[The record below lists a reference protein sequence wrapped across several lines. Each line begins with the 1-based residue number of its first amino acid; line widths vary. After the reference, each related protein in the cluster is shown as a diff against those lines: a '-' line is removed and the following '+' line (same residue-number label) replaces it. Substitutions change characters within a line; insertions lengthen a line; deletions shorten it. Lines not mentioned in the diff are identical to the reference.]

1 MSRCVTFFSK
11 NNVPWLKQ
19 KNLNSIFY
27 ENQVVEEIRKVIVA
41 NRGESKIL
49 RRSSFES
56 GPAMIRRKCTIDRVL
71 SFLFDSRA
79 DAAFKFQVIM
89 VILF

>member
-1 MSRCVTFFSK
+1 M
-11 NNVPWLKQ
+11 PWLKQ

-56 GPAMIRRKCTIDRVL
+56 GPAMIRRKCTIR
-71 SFLFDSRA
+71 SR
-79 DAAFKFQVIM
+79 FKFS
-89 VILF
+89 F